1 MVPTASLHAKTPVDA
16 ILVYHAGKGFSQS
29 STVRKAFEDAICYWS
44 TYYVLAVHNRLAVPS
59 PLYDSQIPR
68 NGTDCLSDV
77 SHSMAAEI
85 RFFPSSEFYTRPSSN
100 LMDYAPPR
108 LSPPPT
114 SFLQMSL
121 AKLSQKITGPNDFEQ
136 NCVR

>member
-16 ILVYHAGKGFSQS
+16 ILVYYAGKGISQS

-59 PLYDSQIPR
+59 PLYDSHISR

-77 SHSMAAEI
+77 SHSTAAEI
-85 RFFPSSEFYTRPSSN
+85 RFFPIKRVLYSSILQFDGLCPSPTVPPSNPLFY
-100 LMDYAPPR
+100 
-108 LSPPPT
+108 
-114 SFLQMSL
+114 
-121 AKLSQKITGPNDFEQ
+121 G
-136 NCVR
+136 